1 MNIAAPQFIGWAILI
16 PLLLVMWFLKIRRRK
31 SEVSSVLLWKKAL
44 EDQRVKSPFQRLVK
58 NLLLLFQL
66 LCLLFLILGLLRP
79 ESGSIIYASRLNVIM
94 LDRSASMSSL
104 EEDGRTRFEIAKEKA
119 LDRIEEVDGERAVLI
134 SFGENAEVL
143 TPVTTDGSLL
153 ARMVNEVSP
162 GSGVT
167 NFEDALELALSVV
180 RQDELIPAA
189 GAGSAGTDGSDGS
202 EELLSNQPDAR
213 IFLISD
219 GVVPEW
225 KGDSIEVP
233 VIVDSVGFSSSNV
246 GIIAFAARREFT
258 EEGDLKV
265 LLELKNTGDDPL
277 EGVLRLLGDGEV
289 LKETEPK
296 TLEGKESW
304 ILSFETISG
313 PSLQLEARWI
323 PTKSDALA
331 LDDSAWLVLENM
343 RKLRVVQVGRPN
355 LLLENALL
363 VIESVE
369 LFQIEYDEVDPETL
383 ASEFDVAVWD
393 GEVPEELPT
402 GLGHLIFNAVPKQ
415 FWKEEPPLVEAPRLV
430 SWKKEDPVLRFS
442 SLAPLDGRILKTFPL
457 PKRPGTS
464 GLVECREGSIISRF
478 STKNLRGLVVSFDIF
493 ESSWP
498 LSPSFPFFVDA
509 ALRDLGRL
517 NNGINSGLRSG
528 DLLEIEPGVGIDRLD
543 HKWPS
548 GKITGLSLED
558 AGFARL
564 RLIDE
569 LGVHHFHGLSQRKES
584 AEDEDSNDFQFNMYV
599 PLNLLSLEESRIEPR
614 PDLDLGG
621 AEVDSSI
628 SGWGESR
635 REYWRILLA
644 LGLICLLGE
653 WAVFHRR

>member
-246 GIIAFAARREFT
+246 GIIASVGFSSSNVGIIAFAARREFT

-369 LFQIEYDEVDPETL
+369 LFQIEYDEVDLETL
-383 ASEFDVAVWD
+383 ASE
-393 GEVPEELPT
+393 VP
-402 GLGHLIFNAVPKQ
+402 N
-415 FWKEEPPLVEAPRLV
+415 
-430 SWKKEDPVLRFS
+430 
-442 SLAPLDGRILKTFPL
+442 RI
-457 PKRPGTS
+457 
-464 GLVECREGSIISRF
+464 
-478 STKNLRGLVVSFDIF
+478 
-493 ESSWP
+493 
-498 LSPSFPFFVDA
+498 
-509 ALRDLGRL
+509 
-517 NNGINSGLRSG
+517 
-528 DLLEIEPGVGIDRLD
+528 
-543 HKWPS
+543 
-548 GKITGLSLED
+548 
-558 AGFARL
+558 
-564 RLIDE
+564 
-569 LGVHHFHGLSQRKES
+569 
-584 AEDEDSNDFQFNMYV
+584 
-599 PLNLLSLEESRIEPR
+599 
-614 PDLDLGG
+614 
-621 AEVDSSI
+621 
-628 SGWGESR
+628 
-635 REYWRILLA
+635 
-644 LGLICLLGE
+644 
-653 WAVFHRR
+653 